1 MIRIHILVSG
11 IVQGVNFRHYTAT
24 TANTLGLT
32 GWVRNLSDSRVEV
45 LCEGNKEYTDQ
56 LAEWCKKGP
65 DRAYVKGIEIIREK
79 YTGEFKTFDIR
90 Y

>member
-1 MIRIHILVSG
+1 MHILVSG
-11 IVQGVNFRHYTAT
+11 IVQGVNFRHYTAM
-24 TANTLGLT
+24 TANTFGVT
-32 GWVRNLSDSRVEV
+32 GWVRNLSDGRVEV
-45 LCEGNKEYTDQ
+45 LCEGDREYADQ

-65 DRAYVKGIEIIREK
+65 RGAYVKGIEVIREE